1 MERNRATQLGVT
13 IRSESIE
20 MLIYSPAKLMK
31 DPFIGYKMR
40 SSPLPWRNLQLKHQ
54 FTYEWHVLRQT
65 RSTSALQSSKDLT
78 VSTRRGKKGKQFSVV
93 LG

>member
-31 DPFIGYKMR
+31 DSFIGYKMQEL
-40 SSPLPWRNLQLKHQ
+40 PLPWRNLQLKHQ
-54 FTYEWHVLRQT
+54 YTHERHVLRQT
-65 RSTSALQSSKDLT
+65 RSISSPQTSKDLT
-78 VSTRRGKKGKQFSVV
+78 VSTRERQKGKAV
-93 LG
+93 